1 MTRPLGLLM
10 GLLLG
15 LPLALALAVGAA
27 HADPDLFSPQAFAG
41 SLDLRAA
48 GADGQTS
55 WIQGGFGKTRFGGK
69 DGAFDDHAAIADAA
83 LVWKPQLSWAWS
95 ALIDAEYQ
103 AGQQHPVDLVQAYL
117 SFKPTP
123 KSDWRYSARFGLF
136 YPEISLEHGGPEWN
150 VTDTITPSAINSW
163 VGEEVKVVGGEAKV
177 SHALGSSQVSATAG
191 LFGFNDTSGTL
202 LAFRGWALHDLKSGA
217 FGRFKLPPLDT
228 YMIGKQPPFT
238 SSTIEL
244 DGNVGY
250 YGRLEWRPPGRA
262 VFSAFYYANR
272 GDKISDNADL
282 EWAWDTRFWN
292 LGASYDID
300 DMTRLQS
307 QVMWGHELMGYPNGR
322 SVWINIDYL
331 SAYAMASRRI
341 GLGTLS
347 GRAEYFQT
355 RDQNFRPATDD
366 ADDNRGETGWA
377 LTAAWRYD
385 LTAHAQV
392 FLEALHVHS
401 DRPSLIGFGLD
412 PHQSQTQVQ
421 TSLRLSL

>member
-1 MTRPLGLLM
+1 MTRPLGLSF
-10 GLLLG
+10 GVF
-15 LPLALALAVGAA
+15 LALFLAAGAA
-27 HADPDLFSPQAFAG
+27 KADPDLFSRQAFAG

-55 WIQGGFGKTRFGGK
+55 WLQGGFGKTRFGGD
-69 DGAFDDHAAIADAA
+69 DGGFKGHAAIADAA

-103 AGQQHPVDLVQAYL
+103 AGQQHAVDLVQAYL

-123 KSDWRYSARFGLF
+123 RGDWRYSARFGLM
-136 YPEISLEHGGPEWN
+136 YPEISLEHAGPEWN
-150 VTDTITPSAINSW
+150 VADTITPSAINSW

-177 SHALGSSQVSATAG
+177 SHSLGSSEVSATAG
-191 LFGFNDTSGTL
+191 LFGFNDTAGTL
-202 LAFRGWALHDLKSGA
+202 LAFRGWALHDVKSGA
-217 FGRFKLPPLDT
+217 FGRFKLPPLDP
-228 YMIGKQPPFT
+228 YMASLQPPFT

-250 YGRLEWRPPGRA
+250 YGRLEWRPPGKA
-262 VFSAFYYANR
+262 AFSAFYYANR

-292 LGASYDID
+292 LGFSYELDEN
-300 DMTRLQS
+300 TRFQS
-307 QVMWGHELMGYPNGR
+307 QLMWGHELMGYPNGR

-331 SAYAMASRRI
+331 SAYGMLSRRI
-341 GLGTLS
+341 GKATLS
-347 GRAEYFQT
+347 GRAEYFRT
-355 RDQNFRPATDD
+355 HDQNFRPATDD
-366 ADDNRGETGWA
+366 ADDDRGETGWA
-377 LTAAWRYD
+377 LTTALRYD
-385 LTAHAQV
+385 ISAHAQV
-392 FLEALHVHS
+392 FMEALHVQS
-401 DRPSLIGFGLD
+401 DRPSLPVFGLN